1 VVVALPSL
9 LTFSYEDNVA
19 PSLDALQR
27 RLGLSE
33 AELRKVLLLTLT
45 LTLTLT
51 PQPKPQP

>member
-1 VVVALPSL
+1 MVVALPSL

-19 PSLDALQR
+19 PSLNALQR

-45 LTLTLT
+45 FPPTLT

>member
-1 VVVALPSL
+1 MAIPSL

-19 PSLDALQR
+19 PSLDALQH

-33 AELRKVLLLTLT
+33 AELRKVVLGLTLT

-51 PQPKPQP
+51 TDPNPDH

>member
-1 VVVALPSL
+1 M
-9 LTFSYEDNVA
+9 A

-33 AELRKVLLLTLT
+33 AELRKVLLLTRT

-51 PQPKPQP
+51 PQPQPQPQPWP